1 MRRRAT
7 ERAMMARVIGITT
20 RTTLLAWTV
29 TLGTLGIFVVIIV
42 PEQKR
47 DLRVGL
53 ESKARGVAV
62 ALQGEVAGAAVS
74 EDYSSVVDHA
84 MQVLAGDKT
93 VDFLVITKN
102 DGYAVIVERD
112 SWRVVPNLDAY
123 WHPDERRSS
132 SDIEQVPLFNQRLF
146 HFAVPFD
153 YSGLQ
158 WGWIHVGLSLDSY
171 DRSVKLVYRRTGILA
186 VVCILLSLIASRLY
200 AKRFVEPILRL
211 RAVVEQVAS
220 GDFMARAHIESKDE
234 IQELAEAFNTM
245 ANALLHRNRIVESV
259 RFTAQSLQSKPQW
272 SEVVEQVLSKI
283 GLAAN
288 ASRVLVGERQVSYD
302 GVAVGSIR
310 FEWTAAG
317 IPRWQDSFQNISLA
331 DEGLW
336 EQEERLA
343 AGEMVVVRHGAA
355 NDWRVAQPGM
365 PPLSEIIAPI
375 MVGNVFWGTL
385 VVHDCEHDREWDE
398 VEKDSVRAVAEM
410 LGATIVR
417 QSALLELFEA
427 KGELEDRVINR
438 TRELREQIVAKDRIN
453 SELEEAQKRLIEL
466 SRLSGMAEVATGVL
480 HNVGN
485 VLNSINVSSTLIA
498 DRLRASRVSQ
508 LKDLARLLRE
518 HEANLGAFLLHDPI
532 GQRILPYLDKVSQHL
547 VQERD
552 ELCKELEGLVQ
563 HVGHVKDIVAMQQT
577 YARTSGVLEIIAFDT
592 LIEDA
597 LRITRAEMDRHGVV
611 LRKDIEKVPTMTTD
625 RNKILQILLN
635 LLRNAKDAVK
645 ASQSSP
651 REITVRLRSI
661 GERRLRLQVSDNG
674 SGIAP
679 ENLTRIFSHGFTTK
693 KDGHGFG
700 LHLGALTARQLGG
713 SLSAESEGPSR
724 GATLILELPINGTT
738 TTTIKDGGFYEL

>member
-1 MRRRAT
+1 
-7 ERAMMARVIGITT
+7 MMARVIGITT

-29 TLGTLGIFVVIIV
+29 TLGTLGIFVVVIV

-62 ALQGEVAGAAVS
+62 ALQGEVEGAAVS

-84 MQVLAGDKT
+84 MQVLAGDKA

-132 SDIEQVPLFNQRLF
+132 SDIERVPLFNQRLF

-171 DRSVKLVYRRTGILA
+171 DRSVQLVYRRTGILA
-186 VVCILLSLIASRLY
+186 VACILFSLVASRLY

-211 RAVVEQVAS
+211 RTVVERVAS

-245 ANALLHRNRIVESV
+245 ANAVLHRNRIVESV

-385 VVHDCEHDREWDE
+385 VVHVCEHDREWDE

-417 QSALLELFEA
+417 QNALQELFEA

-498 DRLRASRVSQ
+498 DRLRTSRVSQ

-518 HEANLGAFLLHDPI
+518 HETNIGDFLLHDPI
-532 GQRILPYLDKVSQHL
+532 GQRILPYLGKVSEHL

-563 HVGHVKDIVAMQQT
+563 HVGHVKDIVALQQT
-577 YARTSGVLEIIAFDT
+577 YARTSGVLEKIAFDT

-597 LRITRAEMDRHGVV
+597 LRITGAEMGRHGV
-611 LRKDIEKVPTMTTD
+611 LLHKDIEKVPTMTSD

-645 ASQSSP
+645 ASPVAP

-661 GERRLRLQVSDNG
+661 GEERVRLQVSDNG
-674 SGIAP
+674 SGIAA
-679 ENLTRIFSHGFTTK
+679 ENLTKIFSHGFTTK

-700 LHLGALTARQLGG
+700 LHFGALTARQLGG

-738 TTTIKDGGFYEL
+738 TMMKSGGPHEL

>member
-1 MRRRAT
+1 MLKT
-7 ERAMMARVIGITT
+7 TGITA
-20 RTTLLAWTV
+20 RTTILAWTV
-29 TLGTLGIFVVIIV
+29 TLATLSIFIVIIV
-42 PEQKR
+42 PEQKH
-47 DLRVGL
+47 DLQVGL
-53 ESKARGVAV
+53 ESKANGVAA
-62 ALQGEVAGAAVS
+62 ALRGEVAGAAVS

-93 VDFLVITKN
+93 VDFLIISKN
-102 DGYAVIVERD
+102 DGYAVIVERG
-112 SWRVVPNLDAY
+112 SWRLVSKLDDY

-132 SDIEQVPLFNQRLF
+132 SDIERVPLFNQRLF

-153 YSGLQ
+153 YSGMQ
-158 WGWIHVGLSLDSY
+158 WGWIHVGLSLDAY
-171 DRSVKLVYRRTGILA
+171 DSSVKLVYRRTGILA
-186 VVCILLSLIASRLY
+186 VVCILLSLVASRLY

-245 ANALLHRNRIVESV
+245 ADAVLHRNRIVESV
-259 RFTAQSLQSKPQW
+259 RFTAQSLQSTPQW
-272 SEVVEQVLSKI
+272 SEVIDQVLSKI
-283 GLAAN
+283 GMAAS
-288 ASRVLVGERQVSYD
+288 ASRVLVGERYVSPD

-310 FEWTAAG
+310 FEWTAAN

-331 DEGLW
+331 KEDLREL
-336 EQEERLA
+336 EERLA
-343 AGEMVVVRHGAA
+343 LGEMVVARHGPDKA
-355 NDWRVAQPGM
+355 WRVNRSGM

-375 MVGNVFWGTL
+375 LVGNVLWGTL
-385 VVHDCEHDREWDE
+385 VVHDCERDREWHK
-398 VEKDSVRAVAEM
+398 VEQDSVRAVAEM

-427 KGELEDRVINR
+427 KSELEDRVIER
-438 TRELREQIVAKDRIN
+438 TRELQEQIVAKDRIN

-498 DRLRASRVSQ
+498 DRLRTSRVSQ

-518 HEANLGAFLLHDPI
+518 HETNIGDFLLHDPS
-532 GQRILPYLDKVSQHL
+532 GQRILPYLEKVSEHL

-563 HVGHVKDIVAMQQT
+563 HVGHVKDIVALQQT
-577 YARTSGVLEIIAFDT
+577 YARTSGVLEKIAFDT

-597 LRITRAEMDRHGVV
+597 LRITGAEMGRHGV
-611 LRKDIEKVPTMTTD
+611 LLHKDIEKVPSMTAD

-645 ASQSSP
+645 ASPVAP

-661 GERRLRLQVSDNG
+661 GEERVRLQVSDNG
-674 SGIAP
+674 SGIAA
-679 ENLTRIFSHGFTTK
+679 ENLTKIFSHGFTTK

-700 LHLGALTARQLGG
+700 LHFGALTARQLGG

-738 TTTIKDGGFYEL
+738 TIMKERRTP

>member
-1 MRRRAT
+1 MLKT
-7 ERAMMARVIGITT
+7 TGITA
-20 RTTLLAWTV
+20 RTTILAWTV
-29 TLGTLGIFVVIIV
+29 TLATLSIFIVIIV
-42 PEQKR
+42 PEQKH
-47 DLRVGL
+47 DLQVGL
-53 ESKARGVAV
+53 ESKANGVAA
-62 ALQGEVAGAAVS
+62 ALRGEVAGAGVS

-93 VDFLVITKN
+93 VDFLIISKN
-102 DGYAVIVERD
+102 DGYAVIVERG
-112 SWRVVPNLDAY
+112 SWRLVSKLDDY

-132 SDIEQVPLFNQRLF
+132 SDIERVPLFNQRLF

-153 YSGLQ
+153 YSGMQ
-158 WGWIHVGLSLDSY
+158 WGWIHVGLSLDAY
-171 DRSVKLVYRRTGILA
+171 DSSVKLVYRRTGILA
-186 VVCILLSLIASRLY
+186 VVCILLSLVASRLY

-245 ANALLHRNRIVESV
+245 ADAVLHRNRIVESV
-259 RFTAQSLQSKPQW
+259 RFTAQSLQSTPQW
-272 SEVVEQVLSKI
+272 SEVIDQVLSKI
-283 GLAAN
+283 GMAAS
-288 ASRVLVGERQVSYD
+288 ASRVLVGERYVSPD

-310 FEWTAAG
+310 FEWTAAN

-331 DEGLW
+331 KEDLREL
-336 EQEERLA
+336 EERLA
-343 AGEMVVVRHGAA
+343 LGEMVVARHGPDKA
-355 NDWRVAQPGM
+355 WRVNRSGM

-375 MVGNVFWGTL
+375 LVGNVLWGTL
-385 VVHDCEHDREWDE
+385 VVHDCERDREWHK
-398 VEKDSVRAVAEM
+398 VEQDSVRAVAEM

-427 KGELEDRVINR
+427 KSELEDRVIER
-438 TRELREQIVAKDRIN
+438 TRELQEQIVAKDRIN

-498 DRLRASRVSQ
+498 DRLRTSRVSQ

-518 HEANLGAFLLHDPI
+518 HETNIGDFLLHDPS
-532 GQRILPYLDKVSQHL
+532 GQRILPYLEKVSEHL

-563 HVGHVKDIVAMQQT
+563 HVGHVKDIVALQQT
-577 YARTSGVLEIIAFDT
+577 YARTSGVLEKIAFDT

-597 LRITRAEMDRHGVV
+597 LRITGAEMGRHGV
-611 LRKDIEKVPTMTTD
+611 LLHKDIEKVPSMTAD

-645 ASQSSP
+645 ASPVAP

-661 GERRLRLQVSDNG
+661 GEERVRLQVSDNG
-674 SGIAP
+674 SGIAA
-679 ENLTRIFSHGFTTK
+679 ENLTKIFSHGFTTK

-700 LHLGALTARQLGG
+700 LHFGALTARQLGG

-738 TTTIKDGGFYEL
+738 TIMKERRTP

>member
-438 TRELREQIVAKDRIN
+438 TRE
-453 SELEEAQKRLIEL
+453 
-466 SRLSGMAEVATGVL
+466 
-480 HNVGN
+480 
-485 VLNSINVSSTLIA
+485 
-498 DRLRASRVSQ
+498 
-508 LKDLARLLRE
+508 
-518 HEANLGAFLLHDPI
+518 
-532 GQRILPYLDKVSQHL
+532 
-547 VQERD
+547 
-552 ELCKELEGLVQ
+552 
-563 HVGHVKDIVAMQQT
+563 
-577 YARTSGVLEIIAFDT
+577 
-592 LIEDA
+592 
-597 LRITRAEMDRHGVV
+597 
-611 LRKDIEKVPTMTTD
+611 
-625 RNKILQILLN
+625 
-635 LLRNAKDAVK
+635 
-645 ASQSSP
+645 
-651 REITVRLRSI
+651 
-661 GERRLRLQVSDNG
+661 
-674 SGIAP
+674 
-679 ENLTRIFSHGFTTK
+679 
-693 KDGHGFG
+693 
-700 LHLGALTARQLGG
+700 
-713 SLSAESEGPSR
+713 
-724 GATLILELPINGTT
+724 
-738 TTTIKDGGFYEL
+738 